1 MQAEVTETGQPRSP
15 GCDVVVVGGGTGL
28 AVLLRGL
35 KHAVGRQVDRLTA
48 VVTVAD
54 DGGSSGRLRRDFGVL
69 PPGDIRN
76 CIVALADDE
85 DLLARLFQYRFP
97 GGDGLTGH
105 SFGNL
110 FLTALTGITGDFY
123 QAVLTAESILSVRG
137 RILPATLT
145 DVRLRATGHS
155 GRIYEGESAV
165 GQSGER
171 LARLELQP
179 ADAAAFPPAVRA
191 LREADLIVLGPGSLY
206 TSVLPNLLISGVQRA
221 IRGSK
226 ATVVL
231 VLNLMTQPGET
242 EQMDGLAHLDALEA
256 HVQDGLIDCILIND
270 EQPTAARL
278 APYADAGAGLV
289 TADSARFAQR
299 GIEVRAADLLAEG
312 PLIRHDSA
320 KLAQAVLASVQA
332 PVEA

>member
-1 MQAEVTETGQPRSP
+1 MTSPADKTSAPAEDRTNGPSL
-15 GCDVVVVGGGTGL
+15 VVIGGGSGL

-35 KHAVGRQVDRLTA
+35 KHWMDAPDRLTA

-54 DGGSSGRLRRDFGVL
+54 DGGSSGRLRREFGVL

-85 DLLARLFQYRFP
+85 DLLARLFQYRFAN
-97 GGDGLTGH
+97 GGDLAGH

-123 QAVLTAESILSVRG
+123 KAILTAESILSVRG

-145 DVRLRATGHS
+145 DIRLRGIGLS

-171 LARLELQP
+171 LKALELLP
-179 ADAAAFPPAVRA
+179 ASIPAFPQSMEA
-191 LREADLIVLGPGSLY
+191 LEQTDLILLGPGSLY
-206 TSVLPNLLISGVQRA
+206 TSVLPNLLIPG
-221 IRGSK
+221 IRVATRRSK
-226 ATVVL
+226 AKVVL

-242 EQMDGLAHLDALEA
+242 DHMSALDHLDAIEQHAGEKL
-256 HVQDGLIDCILIND
+256 VDCALINST
-270 EQPTAARL
+270 QPSPVLLEHYAETGSQLVQANREAFAR
-278 APYADAGAGLV
+278 
-289 TADSARFAQR
+289 R
-299 GIEVRAADLLAEG
+299 GVKLIERDLLAEG
-312 PLIRHDSA
+312 PLIRHDPT
-320 KLAQAVLASVQA
+320 KLSRAIMELL
-332 PVEA
+332 EA

>member
-1 MQAEVTETGQPRSP
+1 MTHPSNGPSLVAI
-15 GCDVVVVGGGTGL
+15 GGGSGL

-35 KHAVGRQVDRLTA
+35 KAHMSDPDQLTA

-85 DLLARLFQYRFP
+85 DLLARLFQYRFA
-97 GGDGLTGH
+97 DGVGLAGH

-145 DVRLRATGHS
+145 DVRLRGTGLS
-155 GRIYEGESAV
+155 GRRYEGESAV

-171 LARLELQP
+171 LVDLELLP
-179 ADAAAFPPAVRA
+179 ASIPAFPPSIEA
-191 LREADLIVLGPGSLY
+191 LQHADLILLGPGSLY
-206 TSVLPNLLISGVQRA
+206 TSVLPNLLIPGILQAVR
-221 IRGSK
+221 RGAAK
-226 ATVVL
+226 VVL
-231 VLNLMTQPGET
+231 ILNIMTQPGET
-242 EQMDGLAHLDALEA
+242 DHMSALDHLDALDHHVTSEDTGESVVDVVLVNATRPAPALLDHYAETGSELVEVDRDPLEA
-256 HVQDGLIDCILIND
+256 RGV
-270 EQPTAARL
+270 T
-278 APYADAGAGLV
+278 LV
-289 TADSARFAQR
+289 AQ
-299 GIEVRAADLLAEG
+299 DLLASGE
-312 PLIRHDSA
+312 LIRHDPG
-320 KLAQAVLASVQA
+320 KLSRAVLELA
-332 PVEA
+332 